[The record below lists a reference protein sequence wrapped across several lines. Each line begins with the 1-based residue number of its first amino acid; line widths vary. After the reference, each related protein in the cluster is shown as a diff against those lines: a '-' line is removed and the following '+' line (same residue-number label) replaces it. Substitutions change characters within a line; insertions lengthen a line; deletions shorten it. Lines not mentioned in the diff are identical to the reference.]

1 MKPEVSKTELVRGLT
16 LIAAMSVVVGNVI
29 GTGVFLKARVMTCN
43 VGTPGKVLAIYVVAG
58 LLSLAGALSY
68 AELAAMMPRAGG
80 EYVFMREAYG
90 RASGF
95 LFGWMSFFIGKA
107 GSQAALG
114 VQFALFLNTMLEG
127 LANYLV
133 QKGSLPT
140 FAGFLNRFAH
150 GGELFSLNLF
160 GHPVPFGKLQIVALG
175 SILFVTGIN
184 CLAVRFSGGV
194 AAVLSGIKIALVL
207 LVGVGAFLFAS
218 GADWSHLGMANVG
231 GLCEKVSPAAR
242 YGFGGLIAA
251 MLGALWA
258 YDGWNNVTLV
268 AGEVQNP
275 KRNLPRA
282 LIGGMLLIMALY
294 LFVNLSYFYVMSPT
308 EIASVSTAS
317 SVATEVAQRFLG
329 PLAITFIAAALLS
342 STFGTLHTSI
352 LTGARV
358 PYAMAHDGL
367 FLRSLS
373 KVSPRTRVPTGALIV
388 QAVWACILVIVFSS
402 SFDTLTD
409 YAIFGLWIFYGLV
422 TAAVFIL
429 RRKMPDAERPYKA
442 WGYPVVP
449 IFFLLATALIL
460 GMTLWGERGDAAAG
474 ASLILHGHLLTGF
487 GVLARNPSIAGIGLI
502 ALGLPVYWIWTRF
515 NPPPAANE
523 STP

>member
-1 MKPEVSKTELVRGLT
+1 LKPETQKFELVRGLT

-29 GTGVFLKARVMTCN
+29 GTGVFLKARVMICN
-43 VGTPGKVLAIYVVAG
+43 VGTPGRVLAVYVV
-58 LLSLAGALSY
+58 
-68 AELAAMMPRAGG
+68 AELAAMLPRAGG

-90 RASGF
+90 RAWGF

-114 VQFALFLNTMLEG
+114 VQFALFLNTMLRGRLEG
-127 LANYLV
+127 
-133 QKGSLPT
+133 T
-140 FAGFLNRFAH
+140 F
-150 GGELFSLNLF
+150 FSTTLF
-160 GHPVPFGKLQIVALG
+160 GHPVPFGKVQVVALT
-175 SILFVTGIN
+175 SILIVTGIN
-184 CLAVRFSGGV
+184 CLAVKVSGGV
-194 AAVLSGIKIALVL
+194 AAFLSAIKIALVL
-207 LVGVGAFLFAS
+207 VIGVGAFLLAQ
-218 GADWSHLGMANVG
+218 GADWSHLNMVNDG
-231 GLCEKVSPAAR
+231 GLCIKVSPAAR
-242 YGFGGLIAA
+242 YGLGGLIAA

-294 LFVNLSYFYVMSPT
+294 LFVNLSYFYVMAPND
-308 EIASVSTAS
+308 IASVSLAS
-317 SVATEVAQRFLG
+317 SVATEVARRFLG

-358 PYAMAHDGL
+358 PYAMARDGL

-373 KVSPRTRVPTGALIV
+373 KVSPRTHVPTGALIV
-388 QAVWACILVIVFSS
+388 QAVWACILVIAFSS

-429 RRKMPDAERPYKA
+429 RRKMPDAERPYRA

-449 IFFLLATALIL
+449 ILFLLATALIL
-460 GMTLWGERGDAAAG
+460 GVTLWGERGDAAAG
-474 ASLILHGHLLTGF
+474 ASLIFHGHLLTGF
-487 GVLARNPSIAGIGLI
+487 GVLARNPSLAGVALI

-515 NPPPAANE
+515 NPAQNRE
-523 STP
+523 Q

>member
-1 MKPEVSKTELVRGLT
+1 
-16 LIAAMSVVVGNVI
+16 MSVVVGNVI

-43 VGTPGKVLAIYVVAG
+43 VGTPGRVLAVYVVAG

-90 RASGF
+90 RAWGF

-114 VQFALFLNTMLEG
+114 AQFALFLNTMLDKRLDG
-127 LANYLV
+127 RL
-133 QKGSLPT
+133 S
-140 FAGFLNRFAH
+140 
-150 GGELFSLNLF
+150 LF
-160 GHPVPFGKLQIVALG
+160 GQQVPLSKIQFVALA
-175 SILFVTGIN
+175 SILIVTGIN
-184 CLAVRFSGGV
+184 CLAVKVSGGV
-194 AAVLSGIKIALVL
+194 ASVLSGIKIALVL
-207 LVGVGAFLFAS
+207 VVGVGAFLFAR
-218 GADWSHLGMANVG
+218 GADWSHLFMVNGNGA
-231 GLCEKVSPAAR
+231 CEGVSAAAR
-242 YGFGGLIAA
+242 VGFGGVIAA

-268 AGEVQNP
+268 AGEVRDP
-275 KRNLPRA
+275 HRNLPRA
-282 LIGGMLLIMALY
+282 LIGGMLLIMGLY
-294 LFVNLSYFYVMSPT
+294 LFVNLSYFYVMAPG
-308 EIASVSTAS
+308 EIASVSTTS

-329 PLAITFIAAALLS
+329 PMAITFIAAALLS

-358 PYAMAHDGL
+358 PYAMARDGL
-367 FLRSLS
+367 FPRSLS
-373 KVSPRTRVPTGALIV
+373 HVSPRTHVPTGALIV
-388 QAVWACILVIVFSS
+388 QAVWACILVLIFSS
-402 SFDTLTD
+402 SFDSLTD

-429 RRKMPDAERPYKA
+429 RRKMPDLERPYRT

-460 GMTLWGERGDAAAG
+460 GMTLWGVREDAVNAFALM
-474 ASLILHGHLLTGF
+474 AHGHLRTGF
-487 GVLARNPSIAGIGLI
+487 GALARNPPLAGIGLI
-502 ALGLPVYWIWTRF
+502 ALGLPVYWIWTRIK
-515 NPPPAANE
+515 NGAVARP
-523 STP
+523 

>member
-1 MKPEVSKTELVRGLT
+1 MNSKLETRNSKLSHPELVRGLT

-43 VGTPGKVLAIYVVAG
+43 VGTPGKVLGVYVIAG

-90 RASGF
+90 RPWGF

-114 VQFALFLNTMLEG
+114 VQFALFLNTMIRGRLDG
-127 LANYLV
+127 H
-133 QKGSLPT
+133 
-140 FAGFLNRFAH
+140 F
-150 GGELFSLNLF
+150 FSANLF
-160 GHPVPFGKLQIVALG
+160 GHPIPFGKIQIVALA
-175 SILFVTGIN
+175 SIFIVTGIN

-207 LVGVGAFLFAS
+207 VVGVGAFLLAS
-218 GADWSHLGMANVG
+218 GADWSHLTMANVG

-294 LFVNLSYFYVMSPT
+294 LFVNLSYFYAMSPT

-358 PYAMAHDGL
+358 PYAMARDGL

-388 QAVWACILVIVFSS
+388 QAVWACILVIAFSS

-429 RRKMPDAERPYKA
+429 RRKMPDAERPYRA

-449 IFFLLATALIL
+449 ILFLLATALIL
-460 GMTLWGERGDAAAG
+460 GMTLWGVRGDAVAG
-474 ASLILHGHLLTGF
+474 ASLIIHGHLLTGF
-487 GVLARNPSIAGIGLI
+487 GVLARNPPLAGIGLI
-502 ALGLPVYWIWTRF
+502 ASGFPIYWIWTKV
-515 NPPPAANE
+515 NPPTVSE
-523 STP
+523 

>member
-1 MKPEVSKTELVRGLT
+1 MT

-43 VGTPGKVLAIYVVAG
+43 VGTPGRVLAVYVVAG

-90 RASGF
+90 RPWGF

-114 VQFALFLNTMLEG
+114 VQFALFLNTMLRG
-127 LANYLV
+127 KLD
-133 QKGSLPT
+133 
-140 FAGFLNRFAH
+140 
-150 GGELFSLNLF
+150 GEFFS
-160 GHPVPFGKLQIVALG
+160 HPVPFGKIQVVALA
-175 SILFVTGIN
+175 SILIVTGIN
-184 CLAVRFSGGV
+184 CLAVKVSGGV
-194 AAVLSGIKIALVL
+194 ASVLSGIKIALVL
-207 LVGVGAFLFAS
+207 VVGIGAFLLAQ
-218 GADWSHLGMANVG
+218 GADWSHLWMANSG
-231 GLCEKVSPAAR
+231 GACEGVSAASR
-242 YGFGGLIAA
+242 VGFGGVIAA

-275 KRNLPRA
+275 QRNLPRA

-308 EIASVSTAS
+308 EVASVSTTS

-342 STFGTLHTSI
+342 STFGTLHTSV

-358 PYAMAHDGL
+358 PYAMARDSL
-367 FLRSLS
+367 FPRSLS
-373 KVSPRTRVPTGALIV
+373 HVSPRTHVPTGALIV
-388 QAVWACILVIVFSS
+388 QAIWACILVIAFSS

-429 RRKMPDAERPYKA
+429 RRKMPELERPYRA

-460 GMTLWGERGDAAAG
+460 GMTLWGVRDDAANG
-474 ASLILHGHLLTGF
+474 AALIARGHLFTGF
-487 GVLARNPSIAGIGLI
+487 GVLARNPPLAGIGLI
-502 ALGLPVYWIWTRF
+502 ALGLPVYWIWTRMKVQ
-515 NPPPAANE
+515 NRE
-523 STP
+523 R

>member
-1 MKPEVSKTELVRGLT
+1 MNVTQNSKGHGELVRGLT

-43 VGTPGKVLAIYVVAG
+43 VGTPGKVLGVYVVAG

-90 RASGF
+90 RVAGF

-114 VQFALFLNTMLEG
+114 VQFALFLNTMIRGRLEG
-127 LANYLV
+127 E
-133 QKGSLPT
+133 
-140 FAGFLNRFAH
+140 F
-150 GGELFSLNLF
+150 FSTTLF
-160 GHPVPFGKLQIVALG
+160 GHPVPFGKIQIVALA
-175 SILFVTGIN
+175 SILIVTGIN

-207 LVGVGAFLFAS
+207 VVGIGAFLFAS
-218 GADWSHLGMANVG
+218 GADWSHLTMANVG

-294 LFVNLSYFYVMSPT
+294 LFVNLSYFYVMTPT
-308 EIASVSTAS
+308 GIASVSTAS

-358 PYAMAHDGL
+358 PYAMARDGL

-373 KVSPRTRVPTGALIV
+373 KVSPRTHVPTGALIV
-388 QAVWACILVIVFSS
+388 QAIWACILVIAFSS

-429 RRKMPDAERPYKA
+429 RRKMPDAERPYRA

-449 IFFLLATALIL
+449 ILFLLATALIL
-460 GMTLWGERGDAAAG
+460 GMTLWGVRDDAAAG
-474 ASLILHGHLLTGF
+474 ANLMIHGHLLTGF
-487 GVLARNPSIAGIGLI
+487 GVLARNPPLAGIGLI
-502 ALGLPVYWIWTRF
+502 ALGLPIYWLWSRV
-515 NPPPAANE
+515 NKQSVSEARP
-523 STP
+523 

>member
-1 MKPEVSKTELVRGLT
+1 MKQLPKHPELVRGLT
-16 LIAAMSVVVGNVI
+16 LIAAISVVVGNVI

-43 VGTPGKVLAIYVVAG
+43 VGSPGRVLGVYVIAG

-114 VQFALFLNTMLEG
+114 VQFALFLNTMLKRR
-127 LANYLV
+127 LD
-133 QKGSLPT
+133 
-140 FAGFLNRFAH
+140 
-150 GGELFSLNLF
+150 GEFFSANLF
-160 GHPVPFGKLQIVALG
+160 GHQIPFGKIQVVALA
-175 SILFVTGIN
+175 SILIVTGIN
-184 CLAVRFSGGV
+184 CLAVKVSGGV
-194 AAVLSGIKIALVL
+194 ATFLSGIKIALVL
-207 LVGVGAFLFAS
+207 LVGVGAFLFARN
-218 GADWSHLGMANVG
+218 ADWSHLLMTNVG
-231 GLCEKVSPAAR
+231 GTCEGVSAAAR
-242 YGFGGLIAA
+242 FGFGGFIAA

-268 AGEVQNP
+268 AGEVQKP
-275 KRNLPRA
+275 GRNLPRA
-282 LIGGMLLIMALY
+282 LIGGTILIMALY
-294 LFVNLSYFYVMSPT
+294 LLANVAYFYTLSPT
-308 EIASVSTAS
+308 DIASISTKS
-317 SVATEVAQRFLG
+317 SVATEVAKQFLG
-329 PLAITFIAAALLS
+329 PLAISFIAAALLS

-358 PYAMAHDGL
+358 PYAMARDGL

-373 KVSPRTRVPTGALIV
+373 KVSPRTHVPTGALVI
-388 QAVWACILVIVFSS
+388 QAIWACILVIMFSS

-429 RRKMPDAERPYKA
+429 RRKLPDAERPYRA

-449 IFFLLATALIL
+449 VLFLLATALIL
-460 GMTLWGERGDAAAG
+460 GTTLLGVRDDIANGLGMIA
-474 ASLILHGHLLTGF
+474 HGQVLSGLGI
-487 GVLARNPSIAGIGLI
+487 LARNPPLAGSGLI
-502 ALGLPVYWIWTRF
+502 ALGLPVYWMWSRLY
-515 NPPPAANE
+515 PE
-523 STP
+523 QKGDLR

>member
-1 MKPEVSKTELVRGLT
+1 LKPEITKTELVRGLT
-16 LIAAMSVVVGNVI
+16 LIAAISVVVGNVI

-43 VGTPGKVLAIYVVAG
+43 VGTPVKVLAVYVIAG

-90 RASGF
+90 RPWGF

-114 VQFALFLNTMLEG
+114 VQFALFLNTMIRGRL
-127 LANYLV
+127 
-133 QKGSLPT
+133 
-140 FAGFLNRFAH
+140 
-150 GGELFSLNLF
+150 GGEFFSMSLF
-160 GHPVPFGKLQIVALG
+160 GHPVPFGKIQVVALA
-175 SILFVTGIN
+175 SILIVTGIN
-184 CLAVRFSGGV
+184 CLAVRVSGGV
-194 AAVLSGIKIALVL
+194 ASILSGIKIALVL
-207 LVGVGAFLFAS
+207 VVGVGAFVLAQ
-218 GADWSHLGMANVG
+218 GADWSHLWMSNVG
-231 GLCEKVSPAAR
+231 GTCEGVSTAAR
-242 YGFGGLIAA
+242 GGFAGLIAA

-275 KRNLPRA
+275 ERNLPRA
-282 LIGGMLLIMALY
+282 LIGGMLLVLALY
-294 LFVNLSYFYVMSPT
+294 LFVNLSYFYVLSPT
-308 EIASVSTAS
+308 EIASVSTKS

-329 PLAITFIAAALLS
+329 PLAITLIAAALLS

-358 PYAMAHDGL
+358 PYAMARDGL

-373 KVSPRTRVPTGALIV
+373 RVSPRTHVPTGALMV
-388 QAVWACILVIVFSS
+388 QALWACILVIAFSS
-402 SFDTLTD
+402 SFDILTD

-429 RRKMPDAERPYKA
+429 RRKMPNAERTYRTL
-442 WGYPVVP
+442 GYPVVP
-449 IFFLLATALIL
+449 IFFLLATVLIL
-460 GMTLWGERGDAAAG
+460 GMTLWGVRGDAANG
-474 ASLILHGHLLTGF
+474 ASLMLHGHLLTGF
-487 GVLARNPSIAGIGLI
+487 GVLARNPPLAGIGLI
-502 ALGLPVYWIWTRF
+502 ALGLPVYWIWERR
-515 NPPPAANE
+515 NRAN
-523 STP
+523 

>member
-1 MKPEVSKTELVRGLT
+1 MQPVNKTQLVRGLS
-16 LIAAMSVVVGNVI
+16 LIAAVSIVVGNVI

-43 VGTPGKVLAIYVVAG
+43 VGTPGKVLGVYVIAG
-58 LLSLAGALSY
+58 FLSLAGALSY

-90 RASGF
+90 RPWGF
-95 LFGWMSFFIGKA
+95 LFGGMSFFIRKA

-114 VQFALFLNTMLEG
+114 VQFALFLNTMLRG
-127 LANYLV
+127 RLDGV
-133 QKGSLPT
+133 
-140 FAGFLNRFAH
+140 F
-150 GGELFSLNLF
+150 FS
-160 GHPVPFGKLQIVALG
+160 HPVPFGKIQVFALG
-175 SILFVTGIN
+175 SILIVTGIN
-184 CLAVRFSGGV
+184 CLAVKVSGGV
-194 AAVLSGIKIALVL
+194 ASLLSGVKIALVL
-207 LVGVGAFLFAS
+207 VVGIGAFLLAQ
-218 GADWSHLGMANVG
+218 GADWSHLWMANAG
-231 GLCEKVSPAAR
+231 GACEGVSAAAR
-242 YGFGGLIAA
+242 VGFGGVIAA

-268 AGEVQNP
+268 AGEVQDP
-275 KRNLPRA
+275 QRNLPRA

-308 EIASVSTAS
+308 EIAGVSTTS

-358 PYAMAHDGL
+358 PYAMARDNL
-367 FLRSLS
+367 FPRSLS
-373 KVSPRTRVPTGALIV
+373 HVSPRTHVPTGALIV
-388 QAVWACILVIVFSS
+388 QAVWACVLVILFSS

-409 YAIFGLWIFYGLV
+409 YAIFGLWIFYALV

-429 RRKMPDAERPYKA
+429 RRRMPDAVRPYRT

-449 IFFLLATALIL
+449 LLFIVAAAVLLLKTV
-460 GMTLWGERGDAAAG
+460 WDVRGDAVAG
-474 ASLILHGHLLTGF
+474 LSLLLHGHIGAGF
-487 GVLARNPSIAGIGLI
+487 LIIAKDPPLFGIILI
-502 ALGLPVYWIWTRF
+502 ALGLPVYWYWARHQEQTD
-515 NPPPAANE
+515 ND
-523 STP
+523 